1 MINDS
6 AAAWTPPDD
15 GVLRLTLQGREVRRP
30 MLLGPRQAGI
40 YGAWLRVLNDTG
52 RPYAVGGAYAV
63 YAYTGAWRDS
73 KDLDVFLRPE
83 DLRAALLA
91 LQAAGFDTE
100 VRDPLWL
107 AKVHRPPVFMDLLFA
122 VRHTRSLRVTAEW
135 FATSL
140 PVTLLGVPTRLL
152 GIEEVIATKVY
163 LAARDRFDGADI
175 CHLIRAAAGR
185 LDWDRLLYLLHHD
198 EEILLWH
205 LVLFQIVYPGLAG
218 SVPGELMDRAFEGLR
233 RARSSPAAAQ
243 AFRGRL
249 LDPAAFAVDVT
260 DWGYRDTRDRTPLVD
275 HDGASLERDEGGS

>member
-1 MINDS
+1 VINDT
-6 AAAWTPPDD
+6 AAAWAPPEDE
-15 GVLRLTLQGREVRRP
+15 GVLRLSLHGRDLRRP
-30 MLLGPRQAGI
+30 LLLGPQQAGI
-40 YGAWLRVLNDTG
+40 YATWLRVLNGTG

-63 YAYTGAWRDS
+63 YAYTSAWRDS

-83 DLRAALLA
+83 DLRPALLA

-107 AKVHRPPVFMDLLFA
+107 AKAHRPPVFMDLLFA

-140 PVTLLGVPTRLL
+140 PVTLLAVPTRLL

-175 CHLIRAAAGR
+175 CHLIRAAEGR

-198 EEILLWH
+198 EEVLLWH

-218 SVPGELMDRAFEGLR
+218 SVPGELMDRAFERLR
-233 RARSSPAAAQ
+233 RARSSPPAPQ
-243 AFRGRL
+243 AFRGML
-249 LDPAAFAVDVT
+249 IDPMTFAVDVM

-275 HDGASLERDEGGS
+275 HDGAAL